1 MTDTDVGATRSD
13 ESTERTGWVGW
24 LVLASVMML
33 INGGFG
39 LMAGLVALFRDQYY
53 LVRSDG
59 LVVSL
64 DYTVWGWIHLVLGI
78 LLVATGLGLVVGQT
92 WARVTGVVIVS
103 VSALV
108 QFAFLA
114 AYPFWSAIVIAVDV
128 LVIYAL
134 IVHGREARRL
144 R

>member
-13 ESTERTGWVGW
+13 ESIERTGWVGW

-59 LVVSL
+59 LVVSI

-78 LLVATGLGLVVGQT
+78 LLVATGLGLLVGQT

>member
-13 ESTERTGWVGW
+13 ESIERTGWVGW